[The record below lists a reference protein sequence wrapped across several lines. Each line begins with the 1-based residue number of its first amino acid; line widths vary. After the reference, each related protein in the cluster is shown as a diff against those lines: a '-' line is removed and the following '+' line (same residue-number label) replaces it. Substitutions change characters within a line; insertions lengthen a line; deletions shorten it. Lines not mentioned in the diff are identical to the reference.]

1 MHLVRPLRTAD
12 YETKAFYALTGREL
26 DQTDETH
33 LSRLL
38 ADLYRKPNL
47 ELDPNCLGYKV
58 IMTSHGEILMQRTE
72 FKARGFFLKLIP
84 NKYFVF
90 IHENQRK
97 VIPICSH
104 LR

>member
-12 YETKAFYALTGREL
+12 YETRTFYEWTGNLL
-26 DQTDETH
+26 DVSDEVN

-38 ADLYRKPNL
+38 SDLYRKPNL
-47 ELDPNCLGYKV
+47 ELDPNCLGFKV

-90 IHENQRK
+90 IHDNQRK